1 MDNFKELKQQLN
13 DVTSQLDF
21 NPAEVQGKS
30 KGGPKVE
37 DFSKKAKKVQIY
49 EKAEEVCMNQYPEIQ
64 VGSFH

>member
-30 KGGPKVE
+30 AGGPKVE
-37 DFSKKAKKVQIY
+37 DFTKKAKRVQIY
-49 EKAEEVCMNQYPEIQ
+49 EKAEEICMSQYPEIQ
-64 VGSFH
+64 VGFF